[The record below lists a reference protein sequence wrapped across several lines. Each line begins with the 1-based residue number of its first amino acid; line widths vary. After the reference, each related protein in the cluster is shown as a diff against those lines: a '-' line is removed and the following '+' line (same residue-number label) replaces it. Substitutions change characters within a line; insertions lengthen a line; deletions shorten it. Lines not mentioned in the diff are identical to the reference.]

1 MTEKKRLQSFRLS
14 EELIRQISIY
24 QDKINQKRTAYEGIY
39 TKDQLIT
46 DALNHFLKSK

>member
-14 EELIRQISIY
+14 EELIRQISIH
-24 QDKINQKRTAYEGIY
+24 QDKINQTRTAYEGTY

-46 DALNHFLKSK
+46 DAIKHFLKSK